1 MEERIISGESVNPE
15 EESFEMSLRP
25 QLLAHYIGQD
35 KVKDNL
41 KIFIEAAKKRNEA
54 LDHVLLYGPPGLG
67 KTTLAM
73 VIANEMGAGIRTTSG
88 PAIERPGDLATIL
101 TSLEPGGCFIYR

>member
-1 MEERIISGESVNPE
+1 MDMEERIISGESVNPE

-41 KIFIEAAKKRNEA
+41 KIFIEAAKK
-54 LDHVLLYGPPGLG
+54 
-67 KTTLAM
+67 KK
-73 VIANEMGAGIRTTSG
+73 
-88 PAIERPGDLATIL
+88 
-101 TSLEPGGCFIYR
+101 